1 MGITTLKLLPW
12 YTYEFLVLILL
23 FRSSLQNNFN
33 VDTNFSI
40 FSMRFV
46 SKLIAHS
53 DKKMNSGQQ
62 FEEDQYFLISL
73 FLLNLPGINL
83 RK

>member
-1 MGITTLKLLPW
+1 M
-12 YTYEFLVLILL
+12 
-23 FRSSLQNNFN
+23 LQNEMDSLTLVQILENAERELFDIETC
-33 VDTNFSI
+33 DTMEQKRI

-73 FLLNLPGINL
+73 FFIKFARNQP
-83 RK
+83 

>member
-12 YTYEFLVLILL
+12 GYTYEILVLILL

-33 VDTNFSI
+33 VDTHFSI

-73 FLLNLPGINL
+73 FFIKFARNQP
-83 RK
+83 

>member
-1 MGITTLKLLPW
+1 MNIPFQNTKSHTCMQYITQWAKYGHNDTKIASV
-12 YTYEFLVLILL
+12 VLILL

-33 VDTNFSI
+33 VDTHFSI

-46 SKLIAHS
+46 SKVIAHS

-62 FEEDQYFLISL
+62 FSLYFY
-73 FLLNLPGINL
+73 
-83 RK
+83 